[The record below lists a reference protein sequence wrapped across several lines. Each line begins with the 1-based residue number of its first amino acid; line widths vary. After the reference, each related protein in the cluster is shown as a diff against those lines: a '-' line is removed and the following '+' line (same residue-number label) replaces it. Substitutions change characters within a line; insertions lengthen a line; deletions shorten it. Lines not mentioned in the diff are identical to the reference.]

1 MIPEAI
7 VVVDF
12 DVGEDM
18 LSMLMLRLMLIL
30 VMVLMLRLTL
40 K

>member
-1 MIPEAI
+1 MIPDAI